1 MDNEFKRK
9 LEAYENGELSDSEL
23 EDFEKELEKLESY
36 QEFLEENSTQGMK
49 DSIINETK
57 QQKILRRS
65 KWKARLQTAF
75 SALGIILIFHH
86 YFIISNCWVLFMGDT
101 ESCRCT

>member
-49 DSIINETK
+49 NSIVNETK

-75 SALGIILIFHH
+75 SALGIILIFT
-86 YFIISNCWVLFMGDT
+86 IISSFLTAGYY
-101 ESCRCT
+101 